1 MQKSFRKHNL
11 KLAIFLSYRE
21 ATEGGGFTITDD
33 ILNEI
38 LKTYKKNNII
48 FILLNDK
55 KNFLKKKIAKAG
67 FKYKVFYEN
76 KITIKI
82 KNFVFSLF
90 PFLFKIYN
98 NLNLNPFLNFQK
110 KNNINLVWFLSAEY
124 YFPLFSKYIS
134 TVWDLQHLTHPKF
147 PENGNL
153 IRRFYRGI
161 VIKNFL
167 KNSHRI
173 ITGSSILIKIMKKE
187 YNISSKKFI
196 YNKHPTPNL
205 FVKFKKQTKK
215 IKNLNNFF
223 LYPAN
228 FWQHKN
234 HLNLFE
240 GFKRFNKKNKDKYK
254 LVLVGDIKDK
264 NYYNQLIRLYKKK
277 DIENSFKILNF
288 VTISFLIRLYDN
300 CLAII
305 YSSYAGPE
313 NLPPLE
319 AMARKK
325 NIICSIYPGAKEQL
339 KNIPI
344 YFNPNSPVSIERALN
359 IFIKTKRK
367 KQFFVRST
375 SNYIHCVLK
384 NIHND

>member
-1 MQKSFRKHNL
+1 MQKSFRKHHL

-21 ATEGGGFTITDD
+21 PSEGGGFTITDD

-55 KNFLKKKIAKAG
+55 KDFLKKKITKAG

-76 KITIKI
+76 KILIKI
-82 KNFVFSLF
+82 KNFLFSLF
-90 PFLFKIYN
+90 PLLLKIYN
-98 NLNLNPFLNFQK
+98 NLNLNSFLNFQK
-110 KNNINLVWFLSAEY
+110 HNNINVVWFLSAEY
-124 YFPLFSKYIS
+124 YFPLFSKYVS

-147 PENGNL
+147 PENGSL

-167 KNSHRI
+167 KNSYRI

-187 YNISSKKFI
+187 YNISSEKFI

-205 FVKFKKQTKK
+205 FVKFKKQAKK

-240 GFKRFNKKNKDKYK
+240 GFKRFNKKYKDKYK

-264 NYYNQLIRLYKKK
+264 PYYNKLIRIYKKK
-277 DIENSFKILNF
+277 GTENSFKILNF

-325 NIICSIYPGAKEQL
+325 NIICSSYPGAKEQL

-344 YFNPNSPVSIERALN
+344 YFNPYSPVSIEHALN

-375 SNYIHCVLK
+375 SNYIDCVLK
-384 NIHND
+384 NISNG